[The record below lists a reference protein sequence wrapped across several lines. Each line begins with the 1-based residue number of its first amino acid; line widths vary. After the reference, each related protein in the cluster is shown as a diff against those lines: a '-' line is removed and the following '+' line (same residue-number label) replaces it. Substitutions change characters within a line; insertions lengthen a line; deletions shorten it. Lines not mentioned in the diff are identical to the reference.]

1 MTTFKNIIIGFGK
14 GGKTLAK
21 TLAVKGEQVLLIEA
35 SAQMYGG
42 TCINVGCIPSKA
54 LITSAEK
61 GRSFVEGMDKKTT
74 LIQMLRQKNF
84 HMIDD
89 EAQAEV
95 WTGTARFVSNHE
107 LEVTMMDGTVRR
119 VTGERIFINTGA
131 VSNMPN
137 ISGLE
142 NNPYVLTS
150 TEALSLPTLPE
161 HIVMIGAGYIGLE
174 FASMFTTYG
183 AKVTVLDLSEQF
195 IPREEPEVAAMVR
208 SDLEA
213 AGVQF
218 RLGVTNILV
227 EGNRVSYEF
236 EGEQMTEEVSAILV
250 AAGRKPNTANLGLE
264 NTDIIVTAQ
273 GAVEVDDQLRTKVDN
288 VWAIGD
294 VKGGPQFTY
303 VSLDDFRIIKDQLWG
318 NGTRKVSDRRLIP
331 YTVFLETPL
340 SHVGYT
346 EAAARQAGLEVQVFT
361 QPMAAVPKAHIL
373 GNTKGMFKIIVD
385 QATQAIV
392 GATHYGIESQEVIN
406 ILALAVKTAIPYTE
420 LRDMLFTHPTVAE
433 ALNDVLK

>member
-1 MTTFKNIIIGFGK
+1 MMKFKNIIIGFGK

-61 GRSFVEGMDKKTT
+61 GRTFVDGMEKKST

-89 EAQAEV
+89 EENAEV
-95 WTGTARFVSNHE
+95 WTGSARFVSNHE
-107 LEVTMMDGTVRR
+107 LEVAMADGTVRR

-131 VSNMPN
+131 TSNMPA
-137 ISGLE
+137 IPGLE
-142 NNPYVLTS
+142 NNPHVVTS
-150 TEALSLPTLPE
+150 TEALSLESLPNNLL
-161 HIVMIGAGYIGLE
+161 IIGAGYIGLE
-174 FASMFTTYG
+174 FASMFTSYG
-183 AKVTVLDLSEQF
+183 AKVTVLDLYDQF
-195 IPREEPEVAAMVR
+195 IPREEPEVSAMVR
-208 SDLEA
+208 ADLES
-213 AGVQF
+213 AGVTF
-218 RLGVTNILV
+218 HLGVSNLSV
-227 EGNRVSYEF
+227 AENRITYEF
-236 EGEQMTEEVSAILV
+236 MGEQLTETADIILV
-250 AAGRKPNTANLGLE
+250 AAGRTPNTANLGLE
-264 NTDIIVTAQ
+264 NTDITLTPQ
-273 GAVEVDDQLRTKVDN
+273 GAVEVDEQLRTKVEN

-318 NGTRKVSDRRLIP
+318 SGTRQVSDRRLIP

-340 SHVGYT
+340 SHVGHT
-346 EAAARQAGLEVQVFT
+346 EATARQLGIDVQIFT

-385 QATQAIV
+385 KQSQAII